1 MMMTLIHFPASS
13 DPLHARFLTILPT
26 IERHGQIYFRHEKCS
41 AKKADRIA
49 EMVGLAWQWFVRLT
63 ERGKDAT
70 GFPSALAVLAAR
82 SVRCGRRI
90 AGMVKTSD
98 VMNERT
104 QYRRGFVVVPL
115 PSSTATPHED
125 RLDKPHGQR
134 QQDEFEQRLQHN
146 LVTPV
151 DEQVQFKL
159 DFAAWLHT
167 LTARE
172 RRLIRA
178 MLRNE
183 RTKDLSRYF
192 EVSPGRVSQLRRQF
206 RDDWRRFIGDAVI
219 GGPRRARKA
228 RHQGSSS
235 GPNRPVK

>member
-1 MMMTLIHFPASS
+1 MFPLDDFPAAP

-41 AKKADRIA
+41 ARKADRIA
-49 EMVGLAWQWFVRLT
+49 EMIGLAWQWFVRLT

-82 SVRCGRRI
+82 AVRCGRRV
-90 AGMVKTSD
+90 AGMGKARD
-98 VMNERT
+98 VMNEQT
-104 QYRRGFVVVPL
+104 QYRRGFIVVPL
-115 PSSTATPHED
+115 PMCTATPHDD
-125 RLDKPHGQR
+125 RLGKPHGQR
-134 QQDEFEQRLQHN
+134 HQDEFEERLQHN

-183 RTKDLSRYF
+183 RTKDLSRHF
-192 EVSPGRVSQLRRQF
+192 ELSQGRVSQLRRQF

-219 GGPRRARKA
+219 GRPRRARKE
-228 RHQGSSS
+228 RRQNSSS
-235 GPNRPVK
+235 RPNRVVK